1 MDKLTH
7 EIRLEQWKQI
17 ILQYQNRPKGQPAYQ
32 WLNDNGISSK
42 SYYYWLR
49 KIRKHT
55 YEEAD
60 STELASIKQTD
71 STSNVTFAEIPFKY
85 NDNSKEVPDSFQ
97 PAVIIKTVKAT
108 VALSDSISNRL
119 LTRIIQEVSHA

>member
-17 ILQYQNRPKGQPAYQ
+17 ILLCKNRPKGQPAYQ
-32 WLNDNGISSK
+32 WLSDNGINSK

-55 YEEAD
+55 YEETA
-60 STELASIKQTD
+60 TTALTSIKHSD
-71 STSNVTFAEIPFKY
+71 SSSNITFAEMPFKY
-85 NDNSKEVPDSFQ
+85 RDNS
-97 PAVIIKTVKAT
+97 
-108 VALSDSISNRL
+108 
-119 LTRIIQEVSHA
+119 